1 MHLMTVKIKSLIFA
15 VLLIYLFQLP
25 IFKAYAINEEFLID
39 LNVVYKYNE
48 EGFIEVSKTFNI
60 INQKA
65 DLTITNFSQTLED
78 FNFYDFKAFDTQGET
93 AFKEEDNDNIK
104 KISIPIRNSR
114 IGVGQVNT
122 ARFTYKS
129 KDLVSKN
136 GNILIINLPKI
147 SDSNIRKASVT
158 LEVPNTVGK
167 EILVSPNPDSIFEED
182 GKVFYKFDEKSGLK
196 YAISATFGE
205 YQVVNFDIKYDLQ
218 NDSNWFQVQEV
229 ALIPDIP
236 TRQEVM
242 IDKLEPRPFEIYVDE
257 DGNYLAKYRLF
268 PKEKINISYR
278 GTIRTYGRQ
287 IDIKEGGSFEEILP
301 ELQKYTLEKKFWETF
316 HPDIKDIANAL
327 NDPEKNV
334 ASNAYN
340 IYTYLVENYDYN
352 FEINKNPTT
361 QRNGAQKALNRE
373 APMGCMEFTDSFI
386 AIARAMG
393 IPAREINGYAFSK
406 DPEKNPISIDINGG
420 DILHSWAEFYDP
432 KLGWVPV
439 DPTWGSTSGI
449 DYFSNLDLNHLT
461 FVVKGIDSSY
471 PLPAGFYKSES
482 SSKSLQFDF
491 PDNPDDIYFDKAYLA
506 EKVFTFNISNIIS
519 GLEPVKITNSGKTSL
534 LNLQGQN
541 LPPFQER
548 IIYHNKGDTPTF
560 EDFSGNKYAVVIKN
574 PISYYLLIIIYTVFL
589 GLLLYVMTIVLI
601 NHSKSLQRFFRRL
614 YFRPRGRGR

>member
-1 MHLMTVKIKSLIFA
+1 MTVKIKSLIFA